1 MSYCVCVCVC
11 VVLICIFLM
20 IYYAEHLFICLLAIW
35 MSSLK
40 RCLFRSS
47 AHFLIGLFVFLML
60 TCRSYFY
67 ALYIRP
73 ELQPTRL
80 ICPRDSPDK
89 NTRVGCLSFP
99 PGDLPDPGTEPRSPS
114 FQAVSLLTELQGSS
128 HQSYHWQI
136 FSSIYS
142 VFFIQSTMCLLC
154 KGVFKHFLYLNS
166 QQNNKSNPD
175 V

>member
-1 MSYCVCVCVC
+1 
-11 VVLICIFLM
+11 
-20 IYYAEHLFICLLAIW
+20 

-60 TCRSYFY
+60 SCRSYFY
-67 ALYIRP
+67 TLYIRP